1 MLKTARGKHVSWAG
15 DMGEHVNLGKFCPS
29 VGPKYVTR
37 QRGLVGGEAQRLG
50 TRQYR
55 LFIQAMP
62 SCRNRCPGTA
72 DQGKVVMA
80 TKVFACGY
88 LLKLN
93 SGL

>member
-1 MLKTARGKHVSWAG
+1 MGRRHGRTREFGKVLSFGGAEVCDKAARAG
-15 DMGEHVNLGKFCPS
+15 GGA
-29 VGPKYVTR
+29 
-37 QRGLVGGEAQRLG
+37 GGEAQRLG